1 MFTMSKPTS
10 VPVAILVRVST
21 RKQET
26 ARQVTELQA
35 VAESKGWTV
44 VEVCQEQISGTKGA
58 SERTGLIRVRELVE
72 GGTVKKVMV
81 HEVSRVARKN
91 SVAHE
96 FVELLETH
104 GVALYWHAQGIETLL
119 PSGKR
124 NPAASIMFS
133 LLAEM
138 ARAERETIVERIK
151 SGLDEARR
159 KGVRLGRK
167 PGSGL
172 DGAALLAKHRDV
184 VKLLRAGQS
193 IRNTA
198 KIAGKGVSTVQR
210 VAASLKGCAA

>member
-1 MFTMSKPTS
+1 MSKPTS

-26 ARQVTELQA
+26 TRQVTELQA
-35 VAESKGWTV
+35 VAASRGWTV
-44 VEVCQEQISGTKGA
+44 VEVCEEQMSGTKDA
-58 SERTGLIRVRELVE
+58 SERTGLTRVRELVKA
-72 GGTVKKVMV
+72 GTIKKVLV

-96 FVELLETH
+96 FVEFLETH

-151 SGLDEARR
+151 SGLDEAKR
-159 KGVRLGRK
+159 KGVKLGRK

-172 DGAALLAKHRDV
+172 DGVALLAKHRDIV
-184 VKLLRAGQS
+184 RHLKAGQS

-198 KIAGKGVSTVQR
+198 KIAGKGISTVQR
-210 VAASLKGCAA
+210 VAAAMKGCAA